1 MKTLDYISANAE
13 VGVGLELRL
22 RTGQYVFFL
31 PGIRHMRD
39 EAINEVFYA
48 GIGGHLEPGE
58 DLLECGKREA
68 QEEIGLSIEYEG
80 SKSTVYIDSN
90 KNIRTIEVDD
100 SIKPLAIF
108 EMIHPDGSP
117 KPGGIYHIVVFKA
130 LIDIEPHRFQIEEV
144 SGLILLNKEQML
156 NGNRRATIQ
165 QLLDEGAKV
174 IGSNISM
181 ETVIYPIG
189 TAEALTLIR

>member
-1 MKTLDYISANAE
+1 
-13 VGVGLELRL
+13 
-22 RTGQYVFFL
+22 
-31 PGIRHMRD
+31 
-39 EAINEVFYA
+39 
-48 GIGGHLEPGE
+48 
-58 DLLECGKREA
+58 
-68 QEEIGLSIEYEG
+68 
-80 SKSTVYIDSN
+80 
-90 KNIRTIEVDD
+90 
-100 SIKPLAIF
+100 
-108 EMIHPDGSP
+108 MIHPDGSP

-130 LIDIEPHRFQIEEV
+130 LIDIEPHRLQSEEV

-174 IGSNISM
+174 LGSNISM

>member
-31 PGIRHMRD
+31 PGKRHMRD

-58 DLLECGKREA
+58 DLLACGKREA

-130 LIDIEPHRFQIEEV
+130 LIDIEPHRFQFEEV